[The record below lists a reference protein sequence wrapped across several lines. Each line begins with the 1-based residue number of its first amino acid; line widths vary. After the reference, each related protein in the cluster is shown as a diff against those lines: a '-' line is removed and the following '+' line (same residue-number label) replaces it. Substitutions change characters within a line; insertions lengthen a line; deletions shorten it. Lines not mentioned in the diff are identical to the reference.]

1 MIFCIKYRCY
11 IMIELTFLKELMLIR
26 QATQKR
32 AIFITIGRYHNS
44 DIFNERHDLLIMC
57 S

>member
-1 MIFCIKYRCY
+1 MIFCIRYRCY

-26 QATQKR
+26 QATQKS

>member
-1 MIFCIKYRCY
+1 MLYYDRIDVSKGINVNK
-11 IMIELTFLKELMLIR
+11 TSDSKEC
-26 QATQKR
+26 
-32 AIFITIGRYHNS
+32 IFITIGRYHNS

>member
-26 QATQKR
+26 QATQKS
-32 AIFITIGRYHNS
+32 AIFITTGRYHNS

>member
-1 MIFCIKYRCY
+1 
-11 IMIELTFLKELMLIR
+11 MIELTFLKELMLIR
-26 QATQKR
+26 QATQKS
-32 AIFITIGRYHNS
+32 AIFITIGRYHNN